1 MARSVRGQHPAQR
14 GLVVMSAWV
23 DPALRQYARALA
35 QRAGVGVSEW
45 IGEAVRQ
52 RCAADSARAALALAD
67 ARAKEERD
75 GK

>member
-1 MARSVRGQHPAQR
+1 MGRSVRGQHPAQR

-23 DPALRQYARALA
+23 HPHLRDYARTMAA
-35 QRAGVGVSEW
+35 EAGVPVSEW